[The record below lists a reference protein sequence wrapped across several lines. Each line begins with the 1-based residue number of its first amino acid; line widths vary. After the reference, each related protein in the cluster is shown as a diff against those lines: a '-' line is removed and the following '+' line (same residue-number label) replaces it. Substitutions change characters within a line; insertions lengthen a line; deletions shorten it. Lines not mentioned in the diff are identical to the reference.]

1 MYIEF
6 VNVPFHLHMWDDTA
20 CCTFLRKW
28 AVWEGE
34 SQAFA
39 RASIESMYT
48 DIGDSFGTRNLM
60 LRIVQV
66 EVD

>member
-1 MYIEF
+1 MHIGL
-6 VNVPFHLHMWDDTA
+6 VNVPLHLHMCDDTA

-39 RASIESMYT
+39 RASIESIYT

-60 LRIVQV
+60 LRIVQA
-66 EVD
+66 EAD